1 MSFGSDS
8 TLLTLKD
15 FLDAEAYG
23 YMLHYS
29 APNCGYAWSE
39 SVPDTLPFAKWFGRP
54 WDRTCFFLAK
64 SYAVS
69 ELHQDSYLN
78 VFANVVGCRRW
89 RLAHPAHGPA
99 LGAVDGVSP
108 VRLHCAD
115 FDAAPAARS
124 VRFDTVLLRPGDVL
138 VLPPCWW
145 HEVEV
150 LPEEDGFA
158 AACNFLWLAAG

>member
-1 MSFGSDS
+1 
-8 TLLTLKD
+8 
-15 FLDAEAYG
+15 
-23 YMLHYS
+23 MLGRL
-29 APNCGYAWSE
+29 PT
-39 SVPDTLPFAKWFGRP
+39 VPRSGIR
-54 WDRTCFFLAK
+54 
-64 SYAVS
+64 
-69 ELHQDSYLN
+69 
-78 VFANVVGCRRW
+78 
-89 RLAHPAHGPA
+89 
-99 LGAVDGVSP
+99 
-108 VRLHCAD
+108 CAD